1 MKTQL
6 LSLSDP
12 TAIPHALEILRADG
26 IVAFPTDTVYGLGAN
41 TFSAAG
47 IERLFEAKGRDPNK
61 AIAVLLGDAGQLE
74 TVAQGLTGSAE
85 KLAARFWPGALTLVV
100 TRGPRLPEIISPR
113 PTVGVR
119 IPDHDGARAL
129 IRQSGA
135 LATTSANRSGQA
147 NPLTAQDVLAQ
158 LDGLVELVLDGGTVP
173 GGMPSTVVDCTAES
187 IQVLR
192 EGPISAVR
200 LHEALEA

>member
-6 LSLSDP
+6 LPLSDP
-12 TAIPHALEILRADG
+12 DAIPRALDLLRRDG

-41 TFSAAG
+41 AFSATG
-47 IERLFEAKGRDPNK
+47 IERLFDAKGRDLNK
-61 AIAVLLGDAGQLE
+61 AIAVLLGDVEQLAS
-74 TVAQGLTGSAE
+74 VASSLTGSAE

-100 TRGPRLPEIISPR
+100 TRGPGLPEMISPR

-129 IRQSGA
+129 LRQSGA
-135 LATTSANRSGQA
+135 LATTSANRSGWS

-158 LDGLVELVLDGGTVP
+158 LDGLVELVLDGGAVP
-173 GGMPSTVVDCTAES
+173 GGMPSTVVDCTAET

-192 EGPISAVR
+192 EGPISTAM
-200 LHEALEA
+200 LHEALQA